1 MDSSPTQT
9 ASSTRESS
17 PLTSPPAS
25 TPGASPKTPS
35 LIVTLRVSSRLATQ
49 RAQITVKR
57 AIDDVDSSADD
68 VNSSAV
74 EAPSKRS
81 RLTTSPV
88 VEDDTQA
95 SSQTIRSEPSQSTLN
110 RDGHVEDS
118 QEQPTQEPHSSIDI
132 TEKGTDAPRTQAIGA
147 VSCTYPS
154 ASKPLVWA
162 NARGSLCEALPYFKS
177 YQGSLHSA
185 NVVAQGFLVDQE
197 ADEGDMF
204 GAQVIISTV

>member
-1 MDSSPTQT
+1 M
-9 ASSTRESS
+9 A
-17 PLTSPPAS
+17 
-25 TPGASPKTPS
+25 
-35 LIVTLRVSSRLATQ
+35 
-49 RAQITVKR
+49 AQHARIAVKR

-68 VNSSAV
+68 VKLSAA
-74 EAPSKRS
+74 EAPSKRA

-95 SSQTIRSEPSQSTLN
+95 SSQTIGSEPSQTIGSEPSQSNFN

-118 QEQPTQEPHSSIDI
+118 QEQPTQEQPTQEPHGSIDI